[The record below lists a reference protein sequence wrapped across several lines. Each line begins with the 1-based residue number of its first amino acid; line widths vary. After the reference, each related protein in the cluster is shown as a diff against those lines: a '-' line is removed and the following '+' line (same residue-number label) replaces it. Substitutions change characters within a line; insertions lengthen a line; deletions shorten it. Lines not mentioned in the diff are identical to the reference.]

1 MVLKIRPWL
10 IFLEDGIKDVGPE
23 GCIFLYT
30 WKALVGDSL
39 KSCLWPNWLVGDQ
52 PQKI

>member
-1 MVLKIRPWL
+1 MWDQRDAFFV
-10 IFLEDGIKDVGPE
+10 
-23 GCIFLYT
+23 YT
-30 WKALVGDSL
+30 WKALVGESL